1 MENLIR
7 IKKYDWECIK
17 RIGQEYHHLERGFFQ
32 GTNKESEVV
41 EELLE
46 EYRLLAYLKIEDLKV
61 DSTYSIITKT
71 KNKVSYNFSG
81 KTYEAEETNFSEHY
95 IRIEKITEKFIIGNN
110 GFTKIKKEDL
120 YGVIE

>member
-7 IKKYDWECIK
+7 IKKYEWEQIK
-17 RIGQEYHHLERGFFQ
+17 KIGDCYHHLERGFFQ
-32 GTNKESEVV
+32 GNNKKAEVV
-41 EELLE
+41 ENLLQ
-46 EYRLLAYLKIEDLKV
+46 EYRLLAYLKLDDLKV

-71 KNKVSYNFSG
+71 KSKISYNFSG
-81 KTYEAEETNFSEHY
+81 KKYEAEETNFSEHY